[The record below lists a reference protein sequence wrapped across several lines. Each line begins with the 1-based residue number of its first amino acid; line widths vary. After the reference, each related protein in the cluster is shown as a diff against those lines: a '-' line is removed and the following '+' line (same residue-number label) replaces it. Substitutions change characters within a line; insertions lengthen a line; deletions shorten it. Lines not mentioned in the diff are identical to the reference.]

1 MSTLLH
7 TSVLRSTAWLAG
19 LVLLFS
25 IPHLISDGAVFKL
38 GLVLIFLIAAF
49 GLHLLVNWTGELS
62 LAQGTVVGLSALSV
76 AAISSSHQ
84 VNAVAL
90 IPVGVLVGAGCGLLM
105 AAVAYRAK
113 GFFVAIVT
121 LALSVAI
128 NAYFF
133 KQEWLVGSG
142 TVLTSTADVGP
153 FRFVT
158 PDDVYPVL
166 AVTTFASTAL
176 FVALSRSKYRRAL
189 LMIKADPDVASSQ
202 GINVALYRG
211 SAYVVAGAMA
221 GLAGGMTSAWV
232 GVVSPA
238 TFPQQLSFTYL
249 IAVVLAGP
257 GSLFA
262 LVEVVLL
269 LQGFQAFVSTTNFFL
284 VYLGPLGFIVTLT
297 MFPGGLSEQNRDFVM
312 KARRR
317 LRRRRHQVDAATDP
331 QPSTPQLGAD
341 YERV

>member
-1 MSTLLH
+1 MSTF
-7 TSVLRSTAWLAG
+7 TSTQTLRSISWIAG
-19 LVLLFS
+19 LIFMLS
-25 IPHLISDGAVFKL
+25 IPAIFSDGATFKI

-62 LAQGTVVGLSALSV
+62 LAHGAVVGLSALSV
-76 AAISSSHQ
+76 AAISSSLQ
-84 VNAVAL
+84 INSVAL
-90 IPVGVLVGAGCGLLM
+90 IPVGVLVGALCGLVM
-105 AAVAYRAK
+105 AAVAFRVK

-128 NAYFF
+128 SSYFF

-142 TVLTSTADVGP
+142 TVLTSTSDVGP
-153 FRFVT
+153 LRFVT
-158 PDDVYPVL
+158 PQDVYPVL
-166 AVTTFASTAL
+166 AVVTVASTAL

-189 LMIKADPDVASSQ
+189 LLIKADPQVASSQ
-202 GINVALYRG
+202 GINVSLYRS

-221 GLAGGMTSAWV
+221 GLAGAMTSAWV

-249 IAVVLAGP
+249 IVVVFAGP

-262 LVEVVLL
+262 LIEVVLL

-284 VYLGPLGFIVTLT
+284 VYLGPLGFILTLT
-297 MFPGGLSEQNRDFVM
+297 KFPGGLSEQNRDFATKM
-312 KARRR
+312 RRR
-317 LRRRRHQVDAATDP
+317 LGRRRHRPDALIDP
-331 QPSTPQLGAD
+331 SLTAADRGAD
-341 YERV
+341 CEHV